1 LAFSLISVALKN
13 LKRKSFRTAV
23 LVVAIGLL
31 VSILVFGAS
40 FLMSVSSTL
49 RRAGD
54 RLGADL
60 LVVPVGARD
69 YAEEVL
75 LETKA
80 KSFYMDR
87 ALIER
92 VKEVEGIEEVTHQ
105 TYLTTILGVCCDIPA
120 VKVVAFNQET
130 DFIVGPWLKR
140 AIGRRLERGEAIVGR
155 EAYTNFDLL
164 DVDKRKFFGREFKI
178 AGVLEKTGTGLDN
191 AIFISEES
199 LEDLIKEGT
208 LKIGPEQ
215 ISLIFTKVK
224 KGYDPYMVGRKVE
237 GEIVEVDVIERNDIG
252 KRIISTLSDINSI
265 FLITIVLASMLSAFL
280 TWAVFSGVVN
290 ERAREVGIMRAIGA
304 KGSHI
309 AGIFATEVVALGL
322 AGSLIGIALGTYLSL
337 TLSRIFTLL
346 RDMGAT
352 LTIAERIE
360 VGLLGLAVGTGIC
373 VIGAFSSI
381 IRIRRLEPMNIL
393 KEM

>member
-1 LAFSLISVALKN
+1 MAFSLITVAFKN

-31 VSILVFGAS
+31 VSILVFGTS
-40 FLMSVSSTL
+40 FLLSVSSTL

-92 VKEVEGIEEVTHQ
+92 VKKVEGIEAATHQ

-120 VKVVAFNQET
+120 VKVVAFSQET

-140 AIGRRLERGEAIVGR
+140 AIGRRLEKAEAIVGH

-164 DVDKRKFFGREFKI
+164 DVDKRKFFGKEFKI

-191 AIFISEES
+191 AIFISEEG

-309 AGIFATEVVALGL
+309 AGIFATEVVALGFT
-322 AGSLIGIALGTYLSL
+322 GSLIGIALGTYLSL

-381 IRIRRLEPMNIL
+381 IRIRRLEPLNIL